1 MFLVLISFNPYYY
14 PLIVDPVSVYYWLTA
29 GILLKLPYLEQLPLT
44 QSWTIPQ
51 PWRQGYVSLDKIRD
65 KSDKEVDW
73 GLFQKL
79 NGQKS
84 K

>member
-1 MFLVLISFNPYYY
+1 
-14 PLIVDPVSVYYWLTA
+14 
-29 GILLKLPYLEQLPLT
+29 
-44 QSWTIPQ
+44 
-51 PWRQGYVSLDKIRD
+51 LDKIRD

-84 K
+84 KKIG